1 MGLGAVGG
9 QIDGQRMGI
18 DGQRERRAGDTAD
31 WGFQRMAQGCL
42 FVFHISLS
50 FLVHGC
56 EWATQ
61 VRSGN
66 PRRMGSEWER
76 RLRWNLVDAMC

>member
-18 DGQRERRAGDTAD
+18 DGQRERRTGETAD

-42 FVFHISLS
+42 FVFHFSLS
-50 FLVHGC
+50 SCTRLRMGN
-56 EWATQ
+56 AGQ
-61 VRSGN
+61 VREPEANGQ
-66 PRRMGSEWER
+66 RMGTAF
-76 RLRWNLVDAMC
+76 AMESG